1 MSFHGYKEVIEEGDT
16 VILYTSFNS
25 MSAVRVVKEKENK
38 KGDLCEHIVQTSY
51 GALKVADL
59 IGKKFGTK
67 VLPPSIAFG
76 LIIAS

>member
-1 MSFHGYKEVIEEGDT
+1 
-16 VILYTSFNS
+16 

-38 KGDLCEHIVQTSY
+38 KGELCEHIVQTSY

-67 VLPPSIAFG
+67 VLSG
-76 LIIAS
+76 SN

>member
-1 MSFHGYKEVIEEGDT
+1 
-16 VILYTSFNS
+16 

-38 KGDLCEHIVQTSY
+38 KGELCEHIVQTSY

-67 VLPPSIAFG
+67 VLV
-76 LIIAS
+76 LICNFDSLSKVY